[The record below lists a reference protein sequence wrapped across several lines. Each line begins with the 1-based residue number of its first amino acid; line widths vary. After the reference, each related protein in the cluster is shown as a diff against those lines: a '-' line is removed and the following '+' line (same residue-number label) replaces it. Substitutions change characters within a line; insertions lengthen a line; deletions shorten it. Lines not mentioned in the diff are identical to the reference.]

1 MSIQAEITVTVA
13 EVEVTDDYRVGLS
26 TIELA
31 TTYTPDEALQLAEEL
46 VAAAEEART
55 AAGMDL
61 AEVAVPSEVVHAAPP
76 FGGQVTACCGKPMRS
91 LDMPDRVSYE
101 SGEVTC
107 WGNASHGFDV
117 DGQVAP

>member
-55 AAGMDL
+55 AEGLDL
-61 AEVAVPSEVVHAAPP
+61 AENAAPSEVVHAAPP

-101 SGEVTC
+101 SDEVTC

-117 DGQVAP
+117 DGLVAP